1 MSRVRVFMKRHTLW
15 VAFVAVLAPLV
26 VLVGLQY
33 VWLTRL
39 ARASAI
45 AHQAAMSNYLE
56 AIGSEVQY
64 FYRAISERA
73 LNVPASLFTQDQ
85 LDKVARHWRKK
96 PVEGIARLF
105 LVDFTRS
112 EYGNFLLFDE
122 RKGRLISPYAS
133 EESLAIIA
141 ACSPWQIMSYQ
152 RRASE
157 AAVLRVDER
166 NPRFRII
173 LNPITDDASMVV
185 GVAGM
190 IVDQEFMMESLLPKV
205 IEKSLPKFFPESAM
219 GEMVVTVSDNA
230 GERILSTRDEFDLGE
245 MVSVGFPF
253 IFEDWTV
260 ELHSPPLLP
269 KQWART
275 SFAYNMSLSLLLAG
289 VLLGGIVLALRSAN
303 RAMILSEMKGDF
315 VSNVSHE
322 LRTPLASIRVFAELL
337 RLGRVQSPAK
347 AQEYGEFI
355 EAESRRL
362 SRLIDNILDFSRIET
377 GRKTYRFVP
386 ADIHEVVESTLKT
399 FEVHLKHGGF
409 RIAFEGGEEPLPEVA
424 IDQDAIAQAL
434 HNLLD
439 NAVKYSGD
447 SREIGVRLTRESDAV
462 VIAVRDHGI
471 GIPREEQ
478 RKIFDRFHRVGTG
491 LVHDVKGSGLG
502 LSIVQHVV
510 EVHQGQITVESE
522 PGNGSTFSMRIPLSR
537 EPSGVPQEVAVP
549 APGEAADLGAGTRA

>member
-1 MSRVRVFMKRHTLW
+1 MSRVKVFMKKHTLW
-15 VAFVAVLAPLV
+15 VAFVAVLAPL
-26 VLVGLQY
+26 LLLIGLQY
-33 VWLTRL
+33 VWLARL
-39 ARASAI
+39 ARVSAI

-56 AIGSEVQY
+56 AIGWEVQS
-64 FYRAISERA
+64 FYRSIAERA
-73 LNVPASLFTQDQ
+73 LNVPASLFVQDQ
-85 LDKVARHWRKK
+85 LGKVAGHWRKK
-96 PVEGIARLF
+96 PVTGVERLF

-112 EYGNFLLFDE
+112 EYGNFLLYDE
-122 RKGRLISPYAS
+122 DEGRLLSPYAS

-141 ACSPWQIMSYQ
+141 ASSPWQIMSYQ
-152 RRASE
+152 RRTPE

-190 IVDQEFMMESLLPKV
+190 IVDPEFMMEALLPKV
-205 IEKSLPKFFPESAM
+205 IEKSLPTFFPRDAVQK
-219 GEMVVTVSDNA
+219 MVVTVSDSA

-245 MVSVGFPF
+245 MVSVDFPF
-253 IFEDWTV
+253 IFKDWTL

-269 KQWART
+269 KKWART
-275 SFAYNMSLSLLLAG
+275 SFVYNMSLSLLLAG

-303 RAMILSEMKGDF
+303 RAMILSDMKTDF

-386 ADIHEVVESTLKT
+386 TDIREVVNSTLKT
-399 FEVHLKHGGF
+399 FDVHLKHGGF
-409 RIAFEGGEEPLPEVA
+409 RIAFEGGKEPLPRVA
-424 IDQDAIAQAL
+424 VDPDAIAQAL

-447 SREIGVRLTRESDAV
+447 SREIGVRLSRESDAV

-478 RKIFDRFHRVGTG
+478 EKIFDRFHRVGTG

-510 EVHQGQITVESE
+510 NVHQGQITLESE
-522 PGNGSTFSMRIPLSR
+522 PGNGSTFSIRIPLNR
-537 EPSGVPQEVAVP
+537 QPSTVAEGLDVP
-549 APGEAADLGAGTRA
+549 APGEERA